1 MESVVNSPY
10 FATVIVPLLICLAR
24 ITDVTIGTLRIIFV
38 SKGYKILAPIL
49 GFFEITI
56 WLIAITQVMKNL
68 DNYVNILAFAT
79 GYSLGNFIGILIENR
94 LAIGMVVMRIITKR
108 DSTALVKALRLSRFN
123 VTVVDADGN
132 LGAVSIIFMN
142 LKRSQIKKATSIIY
156 HYNPLATYSVEDIRH
171 VSDPKNHSSIT
182 HKRVDKFKRLFPQ
195 RLKK

>member
-1 MESVVNSPY
+1 MEEIVNSPY

-24 ITDVTIGTLRIIFV
+24 VTDVTIGTLRIIFV
-38 SKGYKILAPIL
+38 SKGYKLLAPIL

-56 WLIAITQVMKNL
+56 WLMAITQVMKNL

-79 GYSLGNFIGILIENR
+79 GYSLGNFIGIWLENR

-108 DSTALVKALRLSRFN
+108 DSKALVEALKKQGFN
-123 VTVVDADGN
+123 VTVADAEGN

-142 LKRSQIKKATSIIY
+142 LKRSQINKVTTIIY
-156 HYNPLATYSVEDIRH
+156 EYNPLATYSIEDVRRINEPYEGEDIT
-171 VSDPKNHSSIT
+171 HS
-182 HKRVDKFKRLFPQ
+182 KLRKMRRFFPT